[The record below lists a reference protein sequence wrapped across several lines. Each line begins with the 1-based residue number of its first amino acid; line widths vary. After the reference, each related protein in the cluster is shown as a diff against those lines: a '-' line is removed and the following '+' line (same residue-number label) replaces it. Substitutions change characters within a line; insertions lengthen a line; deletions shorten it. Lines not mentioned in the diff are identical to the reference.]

1 MTDLTAA
8 LQTYAERS
16 PLVVASDF
24 DGVLAPIIAD
34 PMAARPLPASMTAL
48 RAMADAAG
56 VTVALVSGRDLSTLR
71 HLTGITQDEPIVLI
85 GSHGAQSSDPQLI
98 AAEFDAAA
106 QQRLDAAEQV
116 IAAVAVQHPGAR
128 VEGKPTGVVL
138 HTRGMPAEQEDAA
151 LRDAQEQAGALD
163 DVVVI
168 AGKSI
173 LEVQVVD
180 VSKGAALQAL
190 SQSRGAA
197 ATIYLGDDLTDETA
211 FEALSGDPTN
221 VTIKVGDGDTAAAFR
236 IADPQAVA
244 ETLTTL
250 SDLIAR

>member
-8 LQTYAERS
+8 LKEYAARS

-24 DGVLAPIIAD
+24 DGVLAPIVAD
-34 PMAARPLPASMTAL
+34 PMAARALPSSLAAL
-48 RAMADAAG
+48 RALADLDQ

-71 HLTGITQDEPIVLI
+71 HLTGLAEDEPIVLI

-106 QQRLDAAEQV
+106 RQRLDAAEAV
-116 IAAVAVQHPGAR
+116 IAGVAAAHPGSR

-138 HTRGMPAEQEDAA
+138 HTRGMPAEQEVAA
-151 LRDAQEQAGALD
+151 LRDAREKAAALE

-190 SQSRGAA
+190 STSRDAA
-197 ATIYLGDDLTDETA
+197 ATLYLGDDLTDETA
-211 FEALSGDPTN
+211 FEALSGDPAN

-236 IADPQAVA
+236 VADPQGVA

-250 SDLIAR
+250 TGVLAR

>member
-1 MTDLTAA
+1 MSELTQA
-8 LQTYAERS
+8 LQSYAERS

-24 DGVLAPIIAD
+24 DGVLAPIVAD
-34 PMAARPLPASMTAL
+34 PMAARPLPASMAAL
-48 RAMADAAG
+48 RALADRDG

-71 HLTGITQDEPIVLI
+71 HLTGITEDEPIVLI

-106 QQRLDAAEQV
+106 QQRLDAAEAI
-116 IAAVAVQHPGAR
+116 IAAVAARHPGTR

-138 HTRGMPAEQEDAA
+138 HTRGLPTEQEDSA
-151 LRDAQEQAGALD
+151 LADAQEQAAALT

-190 SQSRGAA
+190 SQARGAA
-197 ATIYLGDDLTDETA
+197 ATIYFGDDLTDETA
-211 FEALSGDPTN
+211 FKALSDDPAN

-236 IADPQAVA
+236 VADPAAVA

-250 SDLIAR
+250 SGLLTR

>member
-1 MTDLTAA
+1 MTDLTTA

-16 PLVVASDF
+16 PLVVATDF
-24 DGVLAPIIAD
+24 DGVLAPIVGD
-34 PMAARPLPASMTAL
+34 PMAARPLAPSMAAL
-48 RAMADAAG
+48 RALAGRAD

-71 HLTGITQDEPIVLI
+71 HLTGITEDEPIVLI
-85 GSHGAQSSDPQLI
+85 GSHGAQATDPQLI

-106 QQRLDAAEQV
+106 QQRLDAAETL
-116 IAAVAVQHPGAR
+116 IAAIAARHPGVR

-138 HTRGMPAEQEDAA
+138 HTRGLPADQEDAA
-151 LRDAQEQAGALD
+151 LRDAQEQAATLD

-180 VSKGAALQAL
+180 VSKGVALQAL
-190 SQSRGAA
+190 SRSRGAA

-211 FEALSGDPTN
+211 FEALADDPAN

-236 IADPQAVA
+236 VADPQAVA
-244 ETLTTL
+244 ETLTRL
-250 SDLIAR
+250 SGLLTH